1 VEDRL
6 SSSES
11 EDEWDLGL
19 LLFILWG
26 GLLIIMDTILENL
39 IDDRS
44 LNQST
49 STHISWR
56 DLPNREEE
64 GLGNFFTGILE
75 RSRSAAQRHAP
86 ATNDN
91 DTPISYA
98 ATLLTE
104 VARSP
109 GPQDYPLWRVCCRVS
124 QLLCWLYQKLKQSS
138 S

>member
-1 VEDRL
+1 MEDRL

-56 DLPNREEE
+56 DLPNQEEE
-64 GLGNFFTGILE
+64 GLGNFFYWDFGTFSQCSTAAC
-75 RSRSAAQRHAP
+75 SR
-86 ATNDN
+86 N
-91 DTPISYA
+91 
-98 ATLLTE
+98 
-104 VARSP
+104 
-109 GPQDYPLWRVCCRVS
+109 
-124 QLLCWLYQKLKQSS
+124 
-138 S
+138 